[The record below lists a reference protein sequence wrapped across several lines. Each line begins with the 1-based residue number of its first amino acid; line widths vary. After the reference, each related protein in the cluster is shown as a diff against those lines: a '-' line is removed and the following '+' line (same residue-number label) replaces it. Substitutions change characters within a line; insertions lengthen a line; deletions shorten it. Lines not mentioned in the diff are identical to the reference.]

1 MANRGET
8 GGTTE
13 REQPDS
19 ADRTQPTKVPER
31 QPAEGDDRRSYSN
44 RSEKSGDKQAR

>member
-13 REQPDS
+13 RDQPDS
-19 ADRTQPTKVPER
+19 AERTQPTKVPDR

-44 RSEKSGDKQAR
+44 RSEKSGGQQPR